1 MNIQGKAFDEVE
13 LNERFGASLTVT
25 ETHIVMGAGLFGD
38 FNPLHVNEHFSKN
51 TRFGTRI
58 LHGPLTAALMTAPL
72 GNYFAGTVVAYLEHN
87 CRFIAPV
94 RAMDTLT
101 TTWTIEEKIDKPK
114 HKGGIAII
122 SASCINQNGEL
133 VAEAKGKILLLNRV
147 ATTI

>member
-1 MNIQGKAFDEVE
+1 
-13 LNERFGASLTVT
+13 
-25 ETHIVMGAGLFGD
+25 
-38 FNPLHVNEHFSKN
+38 
-51 TRFGTRI
+51 
-58 LHGPLTAALMTAPL
+58 MTAPL